1 MKNNMKLNFF
11 IIERL
16 DQNEESDCLSKIY
29 DLSILDLVKEI
40 KSSKNNK
47 INSNK
52 ITQEKKTQIIKVIK
66 KAIFS
71 SNFTYKWKLIII
83 KNMLIFFHIF
93 TLLSGI
99 SHLVKEKSENNNTIN
114 NNFTNIN
121 NSAYNF
127 SDSILTFKNYFNNN
141 SDFFNNSYLGPPNY
155 LKNNKNTII
164 ITMIINQILLI
175 PIWLLFIYKYL
186 PKCNKI
192 NDIIYKFTNYL
203 LLTETHNNN
212 YYFYYLMKDYS
223 IFITKK
229 KYYIEN
235 SKTLQLLFPSTQSL
249 QIDNISQKNIFL
261 YSINIINDF
270 ILEDF
275 SSINYAKL
283 ISTDDYTDIKVLMKY
298 IENILNEKIRKY
310 IRRIISPILI
320 SCIIHL
326 YYFKHSYIYYIFSL
340 IFLFIISLLGEY
352 ILKEYYTLYKK
363 NIDKFIDN
371 YNEIL
376 IKKGKFIYRKSRLI
390 MFLVLKDKIYTKNQ
404 IINSIEKIIN

>member
-1 MKNNMKLNFF
+1 MKMKVNFF

-29 DLSILDLVKEI
+29 DLSILNMVKEI
-40 KSSKNNK
+40 KSTKNNK
-47 INSNK
+47 INSKK
-52 ITQEKKTQIIKVIK
+52 ISQEKKIEIIKMIK
-66 KAIFS
+66 KTIFS
-71 SNFTYKWKLIII
+71 SNFTYKWKLMTI

-93 TLLSGI
+93 TLLSSI
-99 SHLVKEKSENNNTIN
+99 SHLVKEKTENHSTIN

-121 NSAYNF
+121 NSENNF
-127 SDSILTFKNYFNNN
+127 SNSNFKNYFNNN
-141 SDFFNNSYLGPPNY
+141 TDYFNNSYLGPPNY
-155 LKNNKNTII
+155 LKINKNTII
-164 ITMIINQILLI
+164 ISMIINQISLI

-203 LLTETHNNN
+203 LLAELHNNK

-229 KYYIEN
+229 KYFLEN
-235 SKTLQLLFPSTQSL
+235 NETFQLLLHSPQTLQNE
-249 QIDNISQKNIFL
+249 NIYQKNIFL

-270 ILEDF
+270 ILEEL

-283 ISTDDYTDIKVLMKY
+283 ISTDDYNDIRVLMKY
-298 IENILNEKIRKY
+298 IESIFNEKIKKY
-310 IRRIISPILI
+310 IRRIVTPILI
-320 SCIIHL
+320 SCLINL
-326 YYFKHSYIYYIFSL
+326 YYFRNSNIYYIIST
-340 IFLFIISLLGEY
+340 IFLLIISLLGEQ
-352 ILKEYYTLYKK
+352 IFKEYYSLYKK

-376 IKKGKFIYRKSRLI
+376 IKKGKFIYRKNRLI
-390 MFLVLKDKIYTKNQ
+390 MFLVLKDKIYTRNK
-404 IINSIEKIIN
+404 IINSIEKIINY

>member
-1 MKNNMKLNFF
+1 MKMKVNFF

-29 DLSILDLVKEI
+29 DLSILNMVKEI
-40 KSSKNNK
+40 KSTKNNK
-47 INSNK
+47 INSKK
-52 ITQEKKTQIIKVIK
+52 ISQEKKAEIIKVIK
-66 KAIFS
+66 KSIFS
-71 SNFTYKWKLIII
+71 SNFTYKWKLMTI

-99 SHLVKEKSENNNTIN
+99 SHLVKEKTENNNIIN
-114 NNFTNIN
+114 NNFTNVN
-121 NSAYNF
+121 NSESNF
-127 SDSILTFKNYFNNN
+127 SNSLLFFKNYFNNN
-141 SDFFNNSYLGPPNY
+141 TGYFNNSYLGPPNY

-164 ITMIINQILLI
+164 ISMIINQISLI

-203 LLTETHNNN
+203 LMAETNNN
-212 YYFYYLMKDYS
+212 KYYFYYLMKDYS

-229 KYYIEN
+229 KYYLEN
-235 SKTLQLLFPSTQSL
+235 SEIFRHLLHSPQSL
-249 QIDNISQKNIFL
+249 QIYKISQKNIFL

-283 ISTDDYTDIKVLMKY
+283 ISADDYNDIKVLMKY
-298 IENILNEKIRKY
+298 IESILNEKIKKY
-310 IRRIISPILI
+310 IRRIITPILI
-320 SCIIHL
+320 SCLINL
-326 YYFKHSYIYYIFSL
+326 YYFKHSNIYYIISS
-340 IFLFIISLLGEY
+340 IFLFIVALLGEY
-352 ILKEYYTLYKK
+352 IFKEYYSLYKK

-376 IKKGKFIYRKSRLI
+376 IKKGKFIYRKNRLI
-390 MFLVLKDKIYTKNQ
+390 MFLVLKDKIYTRNQ
-404 IINSIEKIIN
+404 IINSIEKIINY

>member
-1 MKNNMKLNFF
+1 MKVNFF

-29 DLSILDLVKEI
+29 DLSILNMVKEI
-40 KSSKNNK
+40 KSTKNNK
-47 INSNK
+47 INSKK
-52 ITQEKKTQIIKVIK
+52 ISQEKRTEIIKVIK
-66 KAIFS
+66 KTIFS
-71 SNFTYKWKLIII
+71 SNFTYKWKLVTI

-93 TLLSGI
+93 TLFSGI
-99 SHLVKEKSENNNTIN
+99 SHLVKEKAENSNIIN

-121 NSAYNF
+121 NSQNNF
-127 SDSILTFKNYFNNN
+127 SNSIFKNFFNNN
-141 SDFFNNSYLGPPNY
+141 TEYFNNSYLGPPNY

-164 ITMIINQILLI
+164 ISMIINQISLI
-175 PIWLLFIYKYL
+175 PIWFLFIYKYL
-186 PKCNKI
+186 PKYNKI
-192 NDIIYKFTNYL
+192 NDIMHKFTNYL
-203 LLTETHNNN
+203 LLAETLNNK

-229 KYYIEN
+229 KHYLEN
-235 SKTLQLLFPSTQSL
+235 SETFQLFLHSPQLS

-270 ILEDF
+270 ILEDY

-283 ISTDDYTDIKVLMKY
+283 ISTDDYNDIRVLMKY
-298 IENILNEKIRKY
+298 IESIFNEKIKKY
-310 IRRIISPILI
+310 IRRIVIPILI
-320 SCIIHL
+320 SCLINL
-326 YYFKHSYIYYIFSL
+326 YYFKHSNLYYIISS
-340 IFLFIISLLGEY
+340 IFLFTIALLGEH
-352 ILKEYYTLYKK
+352 IFKEYYILYKK

-376 IKKGKFIYRKSRLI
+376 IKKGKFIYRKNRLI

-404 IINSIEKIIN
+404 IINSIERIINY

>member
-1 MKNNMKLNFF
+1 MKMKVNFF

-29 DLSILDLVKEI
+29 DLSILNMVKEI
-40 KSSKNNK
+40 KSTKNNK
-47 INSNK
+47 INSKK
-52 ITQEKKTQIIKVIK
+52 ISQEKKAEIIKVIK
-66 KAIFS
+66 KSIFS
-71 SNFTYKWKLIII
+71 SNFTYKWKLMTI

-99 SHLVKEKSENNNTIN
+99 SHLVKEKTENNNIIN
-114 NNFTNIN
+114 NNFTNVN
-121 NSAYNF
+121 NSESNF
-127 SDSILTFKNYFNNN
+127 SNSLLFFKNYFNNN
-141 SDFFNNSYLGPPNY
+141 TGYFNNSYLGPPNY

-164 ITMIINQILLI
+164 ISMIINQISLI

-203 LLTETHNNN
+203 LMAETNNN
-212 YYFYYLMKDYS
+212 KYYFYYLMKDYS

-229 KYYIEN
+229 KYYLEN
-235 SKTLQLLFPSTQSL
+235 SEIFRHLLHSPQSL
-249 QIDNISQKNIFL
+249 QIDKISQKNIFL

-283 ISTDDYTDIKVLMKY
+283 ISADDYNDIKVLMKY
-298 IENILNEKIRKY
+298 IESILNEKIKKY
-310 IRRIISPILI
+310 IRRIITPILI
-320 SCIIHL
+320 SCLINL
-326 YYFKHSYIYYIFSL
+326 YYFKHSNIYYIISS
-340 IFLFIISLLGEY
+340 IFLFIVALLGEY
-352 ILKEYYTLYKK
+352 IFKEYYSLYKK
-363 NIDKFIDN
+363 NIDKLINN

-376 IKKGKFIYRKSRLI
+376 IKKGKFIYRKNRLI
-390 MFLVLKDKIYTKNQ
+390 MFLVLKDKIYNKNQ
-404 IINSIEKIIN
+404 IINSIEKIINY

>member
-1 MKNNMKLNFF
+1 MKMKVNFF

-29 DLSILDLVKEI
+29 DLSILNMVKEI
-40 KSSKNNK
+40 KSTKNNK
-47 INSNK
+47 INSKK
-52 ITQEKKTQIIKVIK
+52 ISQEKKIEIIKMIK
-66 KAIFS
+66 KTIFS
-71 SNFTYKWKLIII
+71 SNFTYKWKLMTI

-93 TLLSGI
+93 TLLSSI
-99 SHLVKEKSENNNTIN
+99 SHLVKEKTENHSTIN

-121 NSAYNF
+121 NSENNF
-127 SDSILTFKNYFNNN
+127 SNSNFKNYFNNN
-141 SDFFNNSYLGPPNY
+141 TDYFNNSYLGPPNY
-155 LKNNKNTII
+155 LKINKNTII
-164 ITMIINQILLI
+164 ISMIINQISLI

-203 LLTETHNNN
+203 LLAELHNNK

-229 KYYIEN
+229 KYYLEN
-235 SKTLQLLFPSTQSL
+235 NETFQLLLHSPQTLQNE
-249 QIDNISQKNIFL
+249 NIYQKNIFL

-283 ISTDDYTDIKVLMKY
+283 ISTDDYNDIRVLMKY
-298 IENILNEKIRKY
+298 IESTFNEKIKKY
-310 IRRIISPILI
+310 IRRIVTPILI
-320 SCIIHL
+320 SCLINL
-326 YYFKHSYIYYIFSL
+326 YYFRNSNIYYIIST
-340 IFLFIISLLGEY
+340 IFLLIIALLGEQ
-352 ILKEYYTLYKK
+352 IFKEYYSLYKK
-363 NIDKFIDN
+363 NIDNFIDN

-376 IKKGKFIYRKSRLI
+376 IKKGKFIYRKNRLI
-390 MFLVLKDKIYTKNQ
+390 MFLVLKDKIYTRNQ
-404 IINSIEKIIN
+404 IINSIEKIINY

>member
-1 MKNNMKLNFF
+1 MKMKVNFF

-29 DLSILDLVKEI
+29 DLSILNMVKEI
-40 KSSKNNK
+40 KSTKNNK
-47 INSNK
+47 INSKK
-52 ITQEKKTQIIKVIK
+52 ISQEKRTEIIKVIK
-66 KAIFS
+66 KTIFS
-71 SNFTYKWKLIII
+71 SNFTYKWKLVTI

-93 TLLSGI
+93 TLFSGI
-99 SHLVKEKSENNNTIN
+99 SHLVKEKAENSNIIN

-121 NSAYNF
+121 NSQNNF
-127 SDSILTFKNYFNNN
+127 SNSIFKNFFNNN
-141 SDFFNNSYLGPPNY
+141 TEYFNNSYLGPPNY

-164 ITMIINQILLI
+164 ISMIINQISLI
-175 PIWLLFIYKYL
+175 PIWFLFIYKYL
-186 PKCNKI
+186 PKYNKI
-192 NDIIYKFTNYL
+192 NDIMHKFTNYL
-203 LLTETHNNN
+203 LLAETLNNK

-229 KYYIEN
+229 KHYLEN
-235 SKTLQLLFPSTQSL
+235 SETFQLFLHSPQLS

-270 ILEDF
+270 ILEDY

-283 ISTDDYTDIKVLMKY
+283 ISTDDYNDIRVLMKY
-298 IENILNEKIRKY
+298 IESIFNEKIKKY
-310 IRRIISPILI
+310 IRRIVIPILI
-320 SCIIHL
+320 SCLINL
-326 YYFKHSYIYYIFSL
+326 YYFKHSNLYYIISS
-340 IFLFIISLLGEY
+340 IFLFTIALLGEH
-352 ILKEYYTLYKK
+352 IFKEYYILYKK

-376 IKKGKFIYRKSRLI
+376 IKKGKFIYRKNRLI

-404 IINSIEKIIN
+404 IINSIERIINY

>member
-1 MKNNMKLNFF
+1 MKMKVNFF

-29 DLSILDLVKEI
+29 DLSILNMVKEI
-40 KSSKNNK
+40 KSTKNNK
-47 INSNK
+47 INSKK
-52 ITQEKKTQIIKVIK
+52 ISQEKKAEIIKVIK
-66 KAIFS
+66 KSIFS
-71 SNFTYKWKLIII
+71 SNFTYKWKLMTI

-99 SHLVKEKSENNNTIN
+99 SHLVKEKTENNNIIN
-114 NNFTNIN
+114 NNFTNVN
-121 NSAYNF
+121 NSESNF
-127 SDSILTFKNYFNNN
+127 SNSLLFFKNYFNNN
-141 SDFFNNSYLGPPNY
+141 TGYFNNSYLGPPNY

-164 ITMIINQILLI
+164 ISMIINQISLI

-203 LLTETHNNN
+203 LMAETNNN
-212 YYFYYLMKDYS
+212 KYYFYYLMKDYS

-229 KYYIEN
+229 KYYLEN
-235 SKTLQLLFPSTQSL
+235 NEIFRHLLHSPQSL
-249 QIDNISQKNIFL
+249 QIYKISQKNIFL

-283 ISTDDYTDIKVLMKY
+283 ISADDYNDIKVLMKY
-298 IENILNEKIRKY
+298 IESILNEKIKKY
-310 IRRIISPILI
+310 IRRIITPILI
-320 SCIIHL
+320 SCLINL
-326 YYFKHSYIYYIFSL
+326 YYFKHSNIYYIISS
-340 IFLFIISLLGEY
+340 IFLFIVALLGEY
-352 ILKEYYTLYKK
+352 IFKEYYSLYKK

-376 IKKGKFIYRKSRLI
+376 IKKGKFIYRKNRLI
-390 MFLVLKDKIYTKNQ
+390 MFLVLKDKIYTRNQ
-404 IINSIEKIIN
+404 IINSIEKIINY